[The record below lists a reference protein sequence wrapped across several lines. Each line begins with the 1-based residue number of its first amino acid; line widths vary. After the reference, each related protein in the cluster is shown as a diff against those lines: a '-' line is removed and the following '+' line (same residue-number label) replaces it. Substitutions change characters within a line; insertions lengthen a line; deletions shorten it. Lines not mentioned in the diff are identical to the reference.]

1 MLITNHTVSMLLLL
15 ALLAT
20 TCAVRADIYAF
31 TDADGVRHFTNIA
44 PADSRYKR
52 IIRSRETEPGYRFPS
67 TSHPAGRAMALASFP
82 LRASAYDSVVRQ
94 AARAY
99 QMDEALVRA
108 VIHTESAYNPSA
120 VSAKGAS
127 GLMQLMPGT
136 ATRYGVHDIFDPVEN
151 IYAGVHYLHDLKAMF
166 NGNMQLTVAAYNA
179 GEKAVLRYGGIP
191 PYPETINYVSRVIDL
206 HGRYSQGM

>member
-1 MLITNHTVSMLLLL
+1 MRISNYTISSLLLL
-15 ALLAT
+15 TLALGTGVA
-20 TCAVRADIYAF
+20 RADIYAF
-31 TDADGVRHFTNIA
+31 TDADGVRHFTNI
-44 PADSRYKR
+44 PPTDSRYKR

-67 TSHPAGRAMALASFP
+67 TSHPAGSALALASLP
-82 LRASAYDSVVRQ
+82 LRVSAYDSVVRQ

-108 VIHTESAYNPSA
+108 VIHTESAYNPGA
-120 VSAKGAS
+120 VSPKGAS
-127 GLMQLMPGT
+127 GLMQLMPDT
-136 ATRYGVHDIFDPVEN
+136 ATRYGVRDIFDPVEN

-206 HGRYSQGM
+206 HGRYRQGM